1 MSRHTAAVQ
10 EAFVYVLLV
19 VVAVS
24 VVVAVVTL
32 VGSGRAWEQIGR
44 GGLSLRDGT
53 DRPGREPA
61 GPPPSGPAAER
72 ERDEEIRQLL
82 EARSARRVA
91 RGQPPLDVEA
101 ELRRLTAGPA
111 SADRALRDEVRQ
123 LVLARNERRVRQG
136 RPPLDVEAEVERR
149 LRDAGGT

>member
-1 MSRHTAAVQ
+1 MQ
-10 EAFVYVLLV
+10 DAFVYVLLV

-24 VVVAVVTL
+24 AVVAVVAL
-32 VGSGRAWEQIGR
+32 VGSGRAWDQIGR
-44 GGLSLRDGT
+44 GGLSLRDGS

-61 GPPPSGPAAER
+61 GPPPSGRAAER

-91 RGQPPLDVEA
+91 RGHPPLDVDA
-101 ELRRLTAGPA
+101 ELRRLTAEA
-111 SADRALRDEVRQ
+111 AATADPALREEVRQ

-149 LRDAGGT
+149 LRDAHGT